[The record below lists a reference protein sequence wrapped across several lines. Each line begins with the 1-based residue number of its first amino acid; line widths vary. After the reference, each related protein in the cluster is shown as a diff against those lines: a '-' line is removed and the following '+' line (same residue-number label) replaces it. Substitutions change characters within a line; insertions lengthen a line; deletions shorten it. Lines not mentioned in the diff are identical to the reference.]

1 MRIPLPPLPPRILLA
16 PLCLLLAA
24 CAPNPAPVPT
34 ATPMP
39 THTPAPTAT
48 PIPTA
53 IPIPTPTPHPSPTSA
68 REPASA
74 AAPGANAIS
83 DNFTAAQTLAAAL
96 AAMNAVPSYHAEVD
110 AVIKV
115 VQQEA
120 SFRMDEETFGS
131 EYPIRYSGD
140 FQPPDRARG
149 KLALS
154 QGGFALE
161 TDLILIGDLAHIRD
175 PETGLWETLPIRH
188 AGLPSPYD
196 FARLPQDL
204 ARYKNLRIV
213 RQETLAGIPVRRL
226 SAQLAGAHLG
236 SHYDSLFI
244 EIWVGIHDALIRRY
258 TLAGE
263 TSADAR
269 DDAGLSGGGLPLA
282 AGDLGGGAE
291 LALTVTYTGYGER
304 VDIRVPAP

>member
-1 MRIPLPPLPPRILLA
+1 M
-16 PLCLLLAA
+16 
-24 CAPNPAPVPT
+24 
-34 ATPMP
+34 
-39 THTPAPTAT
+39 
-48 PIPTA
+48 
-53 IPIPTPTPHPSPTSA
+53 
-68 REPASA
+68 
-74 AAPGANAIS
+74 
-83 DNFTAAQTLAAAL
+83 D
-96 AAMNAVPSYHAEVD
+96 AVPSYHAEVD

-140 FQPPDRARG
+140 FQPPDRARV

-154 QGGFALE
+154 LGAFALE

-175 PETGLWETLPIRH
+175 PETGAWETLPIR
-188 AGLPSPYD
+188 ATGLPSPYD

-213 RQETLAGIPVRRL
+213 RHETHDGIPVRRL
-226 SAQLAGAHLG
+226 SADLAGAHLG
-236 SHYDSLFI
+236 SHYDSLFV
-244 EIWVGIHDALIRRY
+244 EIWIGLSDALIRRY

-263 TSADAR
+263 TAADAG

-291 LALTVTYTGYGER
+291 LALTVTYTGFGER
-304 VDIRVPAP
+304 VDIRPPAP

>member
-1 MRIPLPPLPPRILLA
+1 
-16 PLCLLLAA
+16 
-24 CAPNPAPVPT
+24 
-34 ATPMP
+34 
-39 THTPAPTAT
+39 
-48 PIPTA
+48 
-53 IPIPTPTPHPSPTSA
+53 
-68 REPASA
+68 
-74 AAPGANAIS
+74 
-83 DNFTAAQTLAAAL
+83 
-96 AAMNAVPSYHAEVD
+96 MNAAPSYHAEVD

-140 FQPPDRARG
+140 FQPPDRARV

-154 QGGFALE
+154 QGAFAIE
-161 TDLILIGDLAHIRD
+161 TDLILIGDLAHILD
-175 PETGLWETLPIRH
+175 PETRQWETLPIRH

-204 ARYKNLRIV
+204 ARYQNLRIV
-213 RQETLAGIPVRRL
+213 RHETLNGIPVRRL
-226 SAQLAGAHLG
+226 SAELAGAHLG
-236 SHYDSLFI
+236 SHYDSLFV
-244 EIWVGIHDALIRRY
+244 EIWVGISDALIRRY

-263 TSADAR
+263 TSADAG

-291 LALTVTYTGYGER
+291 LALSVTYTGFGER
-304 VDIRVPAP
+304 VDIGAPGN